1 MILLLTIT
9 TKRRFP
15 SHDYTGGFLGVD
27 HPPTLT
33 NWVGFKSSPKF
44 MVSDPN
50 PPPMTTPAPVPPAA
64 PPGKIPCFLL
74 FSWEKNAF
82 EKKTTTCGTM
92 WNQFVEFNWCWRVVQ
107 WLYLFHHEQFKRR
120 FCSRNHFSVWW
131 FTSPGNRKFS
141 GIPSPSL
148 MVSERKSRS
157 MDCPSE
163 LNLKKRFEDVP
174 SVLPEAIFDSV

>member
-33 NWVGFKSSPKF
+33 NWTGLDSNLRENSWFL
-44 MVSDPN
+44 
-50 PPPMTTPAPVPPAA
+50 
-64 PPGKIPCFLL
+64 IPIHRPWRHLRLCHRRRPLGRFHVFCCFLE
-74 FSWEKNAF
+74 EKTHSKK
-82 EKKTTTCGTM
+82 KKTSGTM

-107 WLYLFHHEQFKRR
+107 WLYLFHHEQFKQR
-120 FCSRNHFSVWW
+120 FCSRNHVWWWW
-131 FTSPGNRKFS
+131 FTSPGNRQFT
-141 GIPSPSL
+141 GIPSQ
-148 MVSERKSRS
+148 KSRS